1 MKFNLNFK
9 RPLKNLNSFFL
20 QNIIMNY
27 YIFIIIYYEVAYI
40 KVISAIYFCV
50 NTYED
55 QIFWFCFFIIF
66 YRKNPKIIILYDNII
81 FIYIIDKVLNV
92 LVYFIL
98 NLNLSIQRKIQNKKK
113 KIKNF

>member
-1 MKFNLNFK
+1 MKFYLNFK

-50 NTYED
+50 NTFLEEPED
-55 QIFWFCFFIIF
+55 FNNYYDDTKKEYF
-66 YRKNPKIIILYDNII
+66 PKI
-81 FIYIIDKVLNV
+81 
-92 LVYFIL
+92 
-98 NLNLSIQRKIQNKKK
+98 NKEGD
-113 KIKNF
+113 FEL